1 MSSKEIQEALNKEK
15 RMLITI
21 RRDAEQE
28 EIVKKHK
35 KKHKR
40 DESLL
45 EIHEKKLKK
54 KRVRQHQLP
63 NPELSNNHC
72 FCSTFQKEEERKKKD
87 EKPERRRFDRDL
99 DLKAN
104 RFDDAQKK
112 AVLKK
117 AQLLDTRF
125 SSGGA
130 KFL

>member
-1 MSSKEIQEALNKEK
+1 MSSQEIQEALNKEK

-54 KRVRQHQLP
+54 KKV
-63 NPELSNNHC
+63 N
-72 FCSTFQKEEERKKKD
+72 FK
-87 EKPERRRFDRDL
+87 
-99 DLKAN
+99 
-104 RFDDAQKK
+104 
-112 AVLKK
+112 
-117 AQLLDTRF
+117 LLTI
-125 SSGGA
+125 
-130 KFL
+130 

>member
-54 KRVRQHQLP
+54 KKV
-63 NPELSNNHC
+63 N
-72 FCSTFQKEEERKKKD
+72 
-87 EKPERRRFDRDL
+87 
-99 DLKAN
+99 
-104 RFDDAQKK
+104 
-112 AVLKK
+112 V
-117 AQLLDTRF
+117 
-125 SSGGA
+125 
-130 KFL
+130 

>member
-54 KRVRQHQLP
+54 KKVNIDLNGFCLGREPNLP
-63 NPELSNNHC
+63 RSIFTVTN
-72 FCSTFQKEEERKKKD
+72 
-87 EKPERRRFDRDL
+87 
-99 DLKAN
+99 
-104 RFDDAQKK
+104 
-112 AVLKK
+112 
-117 AQLLDTRF
+117 
-125 SSGGA
+125 SSPS
-130 KFL
+130 LTI